1 MSLKDDIRKITVG
14 SKIEY
19 KTKEFDYN
27 GHKVVFKQP
36 TQKTR
41 RDIIEKSTNDNG
53 NIDSV
58 SLQVWSVIY
67 LTYDE
72 EGNKVFSDADFDV
85 FMQQPSGSFVDKFA
99 EEAMDLLGNQENQIG
114 EEES

>member
-1 MSLKDDIRKITVG
+1 MSLKDNIREITVG
-14 SKIEY
+14 SKINY
-19 KTKEFDYN
+19 KTKEFDYEGN
-27 GHKVVFKQP
+27 KVIFKQP

-58 SLQVWSVIY
+58 SLQVWTVIY

-72 EGNKVFSDADFDV
+72 EGNKVFSEADYDV
-85 FMQQPSGSFVDKFA
+85 FMNQPVGSFIDKFA
-99 EEAMDLLGNQENQIG
+99 DQAMDLLGNQEDQIG